1 MANKG
6 IDPYPHNEG
15 AVAGLADTA
24 VEAVRKTIGGLG
36 KLGVAIAKRTSKKE
50 DIRGEAEDTQA
61 EAEGHQSDVEDHLK
75 VISTQ
80 NRHRIREIRTQGDVQ
95 AGLGELE
102 RRHVASQTRALRGA
116 KKATIKT
123 PSGYETTFE
132 N

>member
-1 MANKG
+1 MPNKG
-6 IDPYPHNEG
+6 IDPYPHNPE
-15 AVAGLADTA
+15 AASGL
-24 VEAVRKTIGGLG
+24 VEAGAQAVQKTIGGLG
-36 KLGVAIAKRTSKKE
+36 KLGLAIAARRASKKV
-50 DIRGEAEDTQA
+50 IRDTSGGTQA

-80 NRHRIREIRTQGDVQ
+80 NRHRIREIRAQGDVQ

-102 RRHVASQTRALRGA
+102 RRHVSEQTGALRSA
-116 KKATIKT
+116 KKVTIKT